1 MINFEQSCIFDPA
14 LDLGYFIAKLISAKR
29 KYNLPLD
36 VEEVLEKRFL
46 DKYTA
51 KISAEPLKTV
61 GFCTKPEVTFNIYIS
76 DTGLVEAI
84 ISLTRLTVNI
94 G

>member
-1 MINFEQSCIFDPA
+1 MIDFEQSCIFDPA

-36 VEEVLEKRFL
+36 VEDLEKRFL

-61 GFCTKPEVTFNIYIS
+61 GLYQSQKLPSTSTFQIL
-76 DTGLVEAI
+76 DW
-84 ISLTRLTVNI
+84 
-94 G
+94 